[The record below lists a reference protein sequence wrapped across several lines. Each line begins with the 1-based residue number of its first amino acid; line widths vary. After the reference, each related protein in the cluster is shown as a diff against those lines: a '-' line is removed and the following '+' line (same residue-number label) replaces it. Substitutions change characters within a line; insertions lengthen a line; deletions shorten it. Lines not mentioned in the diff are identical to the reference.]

1 MYQILALKPA
11 LSYMWAQFLFHSEGV
26 LYFLMYANDSGRVGI
41 IFGKFPMDTETTET
55 EAFKIILSIK
65 Q

>member
-26 LYFLMYANDSGRVGI
+26 WPIFLMYANDSRRVSI
-41 IFGKFPMDTETTET
+41 IFGKFPMDTETTEA
-55 EAFKIILSIK
+55 EAFKIISV
-65 Q
+65 